1 MALSATG
8 GRVSSA
14 SVDWPRIKALF
25 DSAVVLDVGARSA
38 FLTEACG
45 GDSRLR
51 QQVEALLVSS
61 DRAGSF
67 LENAVAA
74 LTERPTDDLIGR
86 TVGTYRIVS
95 LVGAGGMGAVYK
107 AHDAKLDREVAL
119 KLLPR
124 EVASDPDRLR
134 RFDAEAH
141 AASSLSHPNILVIHD
156 FGELD
161 GRPFI
166 VSEFVDGETLRQRLD
181 RGPVPILDAVAIA
194 VQIAGALSAA
204 HARAIVHRDVKPE
217 NVMLRPDGYVKVL
230 DFGIAKLIPAPA
242 LETAV
247 PTLATQA
254 GMLMGTPYY
263 MSPEQAEGR
272 VVDERTDIFSLGV
285 VLYELTTGVRPFS
298 GDTRLSVLS
307 SILKDEPPSVTAL
320 NPAAPA
326 ALVRII
332 ERCLAKNRQHRYP
345 SASNLRR
352 ELDEL
357 AQSLRSRGHE
367 PPGNAPDS
375 VPERTP
381 AIDSLAVLPFENA
394 TAEPDSEYLSD
405 GITETLINRLSQMP
419 GLRLVPRSTAFRYKG
434 RVIDSN
440 KIGRQLKVRAVLTGK
455 VMQRGDTLTVQAD
468 LVDVGQRAQLWG
480 ERFTRRVSDTF
491 AVEDEIADR
500 ITDKLRLAV
509 SGDPRDRFA
518 TRYTENTEA
527 YHLFLKGRYYWSKRT
542 RPNLQKSVQ
551 YFEQAI
557 AVDANYALA
566 HAGLADAYV
575 VMSVF
580 DAGLPTD
587 LLSKAKAAARRAL
600 EVDPD
605 LPEAHAE
612 MCLIAPSLDRDWA
625 AADDA
630 FQRAVRRRPA
640 YWLAHDHY
648 AFVLA
653 AQGRFDQAVSQVR
666 RGQALEPLSLVVHH
680 HVAWVY
686 VLARRYD
693 EAITECRSAID
704 MDPTFPMAHLWMG
717 VSLEQK
723 GELEEAI
730 RSLDE
735 AVKYMGGA
743 SIGAGAAAH
752 AYAMAGR
759 TDEARRRVTV
769 LCDAR
774 STRYVEP
781 YGIALVY
788 AALGDHAEA
797 VRWLEQAYH
806 EHSFWLVGWSKVD
819 PRLDVLRGDP
829 QFRDLQRRL
838 GLEPA

>member
-1 MALSATG
+1 MSGAPVNWA
-8 GRVSSA
+8 
-14 SVDWPRIKALF
+14 RIKAVF
-25 DSAVVLDVGARSA
+25 DSAVLLDASARAA
-38 FLTEACG
+38 FVAKACG

-51 QQVEALLVSS
+51 HQVEALLASS

-74 LTERPTDDLIGR
+74 LAEPPTDDLIGL

-95 LVGAGGMGAVYK
+95 LLGAGGMGAVYK

-124 EVASDPDRLR
+124 DVASDPDRLR

-181 RGPVPILDAVAIA
+181 RGPVPIPDAVGIA

-254 GMLMGTPYY
+254 GVLMGTPYY

-272 VVDERTDIFSLGV
+272 GIDERTDIFSLGV
-285 VLYELTTGVRPFS
+285 ILYELATGARPFT
-298 GDTRLSVLS
+298 GETPLSVLS

-320 NPAAPA
+320 NPAAPVG
-326 ALVRII
+326 LVRII
-332 ERCLAKNRQHRYP
+332 ERCLAKNRQQRYP
-345 SASNLRR
+345 SASDLRR
-352 ELDEL
+352 DLDEL
-357 AQSLRSRGHE
+357 AQSLRSREEGLPHLAHE
-367 PPGNAPDS
+367 RLRG
-375 VPERTP
+375 RTF

-394 TAEPDSEYLSD
+394 TGDPDSEYLSD

-419 GLRLVPRSTAFRYKG
+419 GLRVVPRSSAFRYKG
-434 RVIDSN
+434 QVIDQN
-440 KIGRQLKVRAVLTGK
+440 KVGRQLKVRAVLTGK
-455 VMQRGDTLTVQAD
+455 VLQRGETLSVQAD
-468 LVDVGQRAQLWG
+468 LVDAAQDAQLWG
-480 ERFTRRVSDTF
+480 ERFVRRVSDIF

-518 TRYTENTEA
+518 RRYTENTEA

-551 YFEQAI
+551 YFQQAI
-557 AVDANYALA
+557 ALDADYALA
-566 HAGLADAYV
+566 HAGLADAFV

-580 DAGLPTD
+580 DVGLPTD
-587 LLSKAKAAARRAL
+587 LLSKGKAAARRAL
-600 EVDPD
+600 EIDPD

-630 FQRAVRRRPA
+630 FQRAMRRRPA
-640 YWLAHDHY
+640 YWLAHNHY

-653 AQGRFDQAVSQVR
+653 AQGRFDQAVSHVR

-693 EAITECRSAID
+693 EAIAECRSAID
-704 MDPTFPMAHLWMG
+704 MDPAFPMAHLWMG
-717 VSLEQK
+717 ISLEQK

-735 AVKYMGGA
+735 AVRCMGGA

-759 TDEARRRVTV
+759 TDEARRRVKE

-788 AALGDHAEA
+788 TALDDHAEA
-797 VRWLEQAYH
+797 LRWLELAYH

-819 PRLDVLRGDP
+819 PRLDVLRDDP
-829 QFRDLQRRL
+829 RFRDLQRRL

>member
-1 MALSATG
+1 
-8 GRVSSA
+8 
-14 SVDWPRIKALF
+14 
-25 DSAVVLDVGARSA
+25 
-38 FLTEACG
+38 
-45 GDSRLR
+45 
-51 QQVEALLVSS
+51 
-61 DRAGSF
+61 
-67 LENAVAA
+67 
-74 LTERPTDDLIGR
+74 
-86 TVGTYRIVS
+86 
-95 LVGAGGMGAVYK
+95 
-107 AHDAKLDREVAL
+107 
-119 KLLPR
+119 
-124 EVASDPDRLR
+124 
-134 RFDAEAH
+134 
-141 AASSLSHPNILVIHD
+141 
-156 FGELD
+156 
-161 GRPFI
+161 
-166 VSEFVDGETLRQRLD
+166 
-181 RGPVPILDAVAIA
+181 
-194 VQIAGALSAA
+194 
-204 HARAIVHRDVKPE
+204 
-217 NVMLRPDGYVKVL
+217 
-230 DFGIAKLIPAPA
+230 
-242 LETAV
+242 
-247 PTLATQA
+247 
-254 GMLMGTPYY
+254 
-263 MSPEQAEGR
+263 
-272 VVDERTDIFSLGV
+272 
-285 VLYELTTGVRPFS
+285 
-298 GDTRLSVLS
+298 
-307 SILKDEPPSVTAL
+307 LKDEPPSVTAL
-320 NPAAPA
+320 NPATPA

-332 ERCLAKNRQHRYP
+332 DRCLAKNRQHRYP

-686 VLARRYD
+686 VLARR
-693 EAITECRSAID
+693 
-704 MDPTFPMAHLWMG
+704 
-717 VSLEQK
+717 
-723 GELEEAI
+723 
-730 RSLDE
+730 
-735 AVKYMGGA
+735 
-743 SIGAGAAAH
+743 
-752 AYAMAGR
+752 
-759 TDEARRRVTV
+759 
-769 LCDAR
+769 
-774 STRYVEP
+774 
-781 YGIALVY
+781 
-788 AALGDHAEA
+788 
-797 VRWLEQAYH
+797 
-806 EHSFWLVGWSKVD
+806 
-819 PRLDVLRGDP
+819 
-829 QFRDLQRRL
+829 
-838 GLEPA
+838 